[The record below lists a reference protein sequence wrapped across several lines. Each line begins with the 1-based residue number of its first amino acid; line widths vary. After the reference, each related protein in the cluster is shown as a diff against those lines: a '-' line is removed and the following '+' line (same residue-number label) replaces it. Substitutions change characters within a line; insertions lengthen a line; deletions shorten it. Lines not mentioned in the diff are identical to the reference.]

1 MLVTITTVPR
11 LFPSRFIILLSFLL
25 TCTVMLLSQSFMC
38 LANNT
43 ARAQQQQEQVTS
55 QGTPITIIPGLTQN
69 VLTIVSFLIGTSSFI
84 LGLRIQNATRATT
97 ESTSSPTPTP
107 TLPLSIMNKYFELLI
122 LALVIPSIIINIYG
136 ILLVG
141 SHLYP
146 GDAPYLLLLFA
157 LFIPAGAVLL
167 LVRKLSL
174 ASLKGI

>member
-1 MLVTITTVPR
+1 MLVTMTTIPR
-11 LFPSRFIILLSFLL
+11 LLPGRFIILLSFLL
-25 TCTVMLLSQSFMC
+25 TCTAMLLSLSFMC

-43 ARAQQQQEQVTS
+43 VRAQQHQQVTS

-84 LGLRIQNATRATT
+84 LGLRIQNAARATT
-97 ESTSSPTPTP
+97 ESTPSSTPTHP
-107 TLPLSIMNKYFELLI
+107 SSIMNKYFELLI
-122 LALVIPSIIINIYG
+122 LALVIPSVFINIYG

-157 LFIPAGAVLL
+157 LFIPAGAVLF
-167 LVRKLSL
+167 LVRKLRL
-174 ASLKGI
+174 ASLK